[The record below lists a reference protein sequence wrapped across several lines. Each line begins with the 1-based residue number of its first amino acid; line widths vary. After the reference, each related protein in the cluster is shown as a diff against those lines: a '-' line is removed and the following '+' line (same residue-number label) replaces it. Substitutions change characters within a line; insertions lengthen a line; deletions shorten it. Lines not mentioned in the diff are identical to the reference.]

1 MFLRIVLSSC
11 CRRGAACSPIKT
23 QSVVLPVVTRGMV
36 EASATQRPST
46 PETFNSPSTNAQ
58 HVSPLLL
65 GLSFGRSGSNPLGRI
80 VGISDLCLRVWRYGV
95 YAGDAPGSVLIS
107 RQVFTDGCL
116 NCTVSDSQLAP
127 NHSLELSPIS
137 QYQVRKDFPS
147 V

>member
-65 GLSFGRSGSNPLGRI
+65 GLSFGRSGSNTLGRI
-80 VGISDLCLRVWRYGV
+80 VGDPLR
-95 YAGDAPGSVLIS
+95 
-107 RQVFTDGCL
+107 
-116 NCTVSDSQLAP
+116 
-127 NHSLELSPIS
+127 
-137 QYQVRKDFPS
+137 
-147 V
+147 